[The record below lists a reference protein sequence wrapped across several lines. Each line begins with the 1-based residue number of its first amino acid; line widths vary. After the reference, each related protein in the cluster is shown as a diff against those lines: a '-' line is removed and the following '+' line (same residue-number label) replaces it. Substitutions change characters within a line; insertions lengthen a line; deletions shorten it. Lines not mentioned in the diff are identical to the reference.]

1 MGVMVICRVHLEEGT
16 ATATLTA
23 MAMSMDQSAREEGLD
38 MQMVIAGSREIP
50 IERRSTHT
58 VSKPGGKDWGA
69 HSRENSNSNKSND
82 KTASAAS

>member
-38 MQMVIAGSREIP
+38 MQMVIAGS
-50 IERRSTHT
+50 
-58 VSKPGGKDWGA
+58 
-69 HSRENSNSNKSND
+69 
-82 KTASAAS
+82 